1 MEIWT
6 AFGWRMDYTGIV
18 DMRSILSFDWV
29 KRSDIWSFIT
39 IVVLIVIAIPTI
51 LATYEIYYM
60 SEEETH
66 PNLIISQAS
75 PELTYDR
82 TRIGF
87 NDIIIIEPTISIYNT
102 KRSDYPARLILV
114 KGKILDDNTEQVI
127 VGDKHIPMTG
137 GDAVIDSGENTKFS
151 TQIQM
156 ELNKTGNYTTL
167 IAIEY
172 VDLKDYTRQSIDLC
186 YKFEV
191 KEQTN
196 GNQILYEGR
205 LKEVGDFNELW
216 AIGKE
221 C

>member
-1 MEIWT
+1 MDIWT

-18 DMRSILSFDWV
+18 DMRYILSFDWV
-29 KRSDIWSFIT
+29 KRSDIWSLIT

-66 PNLIISQAS
+66 PNLIISQANS
-75 PELTYDR
+75 ELTYDR

-87 NDIIIIEPTISIYNT
+87 NDILIIKPTISIYNT
-102 KRSDYPARLILV
+102 KRSDYPARLISV
-114 KGKILDDNTEQVI
+114 KGKIFDDNTEQVI
-127 VGDKHIPMTG
+127 VGDKCIPMTG

-172 VDLKDYTRQSIDLC
+172 VDLKDYTLQSIDLC

-196 GNQILYEGR
+196 GNQILYEAR